1 MLLASWCLALWI
13 HDKMWYALAVIACL
27 STISSWVRR
36 DRQLKL
42 EIIHKLNTLIERL
55 ERPIDVRTLKDLQEL
70 KRQSD
75 ESQKKLDKSLS
86 ALFADPSVSTRK
98 E

>member
-1 MLLASWCLALWI
+1 
-13 HDKMWYALAVIACL
+13 MWYALAVIACL